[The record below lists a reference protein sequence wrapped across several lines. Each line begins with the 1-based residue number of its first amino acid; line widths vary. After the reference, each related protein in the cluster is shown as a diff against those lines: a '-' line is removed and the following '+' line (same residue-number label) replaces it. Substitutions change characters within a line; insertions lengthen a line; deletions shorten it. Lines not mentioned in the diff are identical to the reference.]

1 MLVERILFMVIEG
14 VSAKQMLNP
23 WEEILLDDYES
34 HMQLDSVMQLQAMN
48 KMMKGQLGAY
58 PVSSV
63 MILGI
68 AGGNGLEHIRKNKY
82 RKVYGIDI
90 NSSYLKETV
99 RRYPDLT
106 GILKCLC
113 FDLTKDADKLPEAEL
128 LIANLLIEYIG
139 YDCFQEVILH
149 VNPNY
154 VSGIIQINM
163 NDSWVSDSPYLHTF
177 DGLEKVHAQIEEEP
191 LEILMKKIGYN
202 KIKTSEYLLP
212 NGKKLVQMDFEK
224 AKETEQSVQP

>member
-1 MLVERILFMVIEG
+1 
-14 VSAKQMLNP
+14 MLNP

-68 AGGNGLEHIRKNKY
+68 AGGNGLEHIRRDKY
-82 RKVYGIDI
+82 RRVYGIDI

-113 FDLTKDADKLPEAEL
+113 IDLTRDADKLPEAEL

-154 VSGIIQINM
+154 VSVIIQINM
-163 NDSWVSDSPYLHTF
+163 DDSWVSDSPYLHTF
-177 DGLEKVHAQIEEEP
+177 DGLEKVHARIEEEP

-212 NGKKLVQMDFEK
+212 NRKKLVQMDFGR
-224 AKETEQSVQP
+224 AKETKQSVQP

>member
-1 MLVERILFMVIEG
+1 MERILFMVIEG

-82 RKVYGIDI
+82 RRVYGIDI
-90 NSSYLKETV
+90 NSSYLKEVV
-99 RRYPDLT
+99 RRYPDFT
-106 GILKCLC
+106 EILKCLC

-154 VSGIIQINM
+154 VSCIIQINM
-163 NDSWVSDSPYLHTF
+163 NDSWVSDSPYLHIF

-224 AKETEQSVQP
+224 AKETEQSVQL